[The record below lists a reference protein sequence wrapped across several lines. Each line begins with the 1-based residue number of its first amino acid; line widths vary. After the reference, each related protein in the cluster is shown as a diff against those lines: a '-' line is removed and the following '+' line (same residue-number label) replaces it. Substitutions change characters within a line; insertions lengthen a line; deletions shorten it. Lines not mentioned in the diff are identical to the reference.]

1 MLPGRL
7 ESWLHQTSCI
17 ITKTLVM
24 RIECLVVKQSDSDII
39 RQQLAA
45 YFLPVGYGSP
55 RAGGVGWSECPCCA
69 LAWLDF
75 LHRIQSALSVVC
87 PLFPMWP
94 RVSILLSLHS
104 QLRACLVVSDMF
116 QLSFYLTVNPTS
128 D

>member
-39 RQQLAA
+39 RQQLDA

-55 RAGGVGWSECPCCA
+55 RAGGVGWSECPA
-69 LAWLDF
+69 LLRPGLAGLPP
-75 LHRIQSALSVVC
+75 QNPVC
-87 PLFPMWP
+87 PFSGLPAFPH
-94 RVSILLSLHS
+94 VAESLHS
-104 QLRACLVVSDMF
+104 AFTAFSVEGVPSGK
-116 QLSFYLTVNPTS
+116 
-128 D
+128 

>member
-55 RAGGVGWSECPCCA
+55 RAGGVGWSVSRPAAPWPGWTSSTESSLPFQWSARFSPCGRESPFC
-69 LAWLDF
+69 F
-75 LHRIQSALSVVC
+75 HCILS
-87 PLFPMWP
+87 
-94 RVSILLSLHS
+94 
-104 QLRACLVVSDMF
+104 
-116 QLSFYLTVNPTS
+116 
-128 D
+128 